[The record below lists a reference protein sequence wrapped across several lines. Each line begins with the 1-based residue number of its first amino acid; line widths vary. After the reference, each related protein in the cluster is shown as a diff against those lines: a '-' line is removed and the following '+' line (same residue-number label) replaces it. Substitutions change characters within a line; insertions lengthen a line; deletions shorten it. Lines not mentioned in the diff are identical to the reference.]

1 MSNGQPNGN
10 NELVPLLRSDTI
22 INTNE
27 YAVNQAKIA
36 KIRNWAAAMEESN
49 EQAHQRFI
57 QQELQKRVEEG
68 QRAQ

>member
-10 NELVPLLRSDTI
+10 NELVPILRSDTI
-22 INTNE
+22 INPNE